1 MDSWPLRNEDVRDE
15 NRRQRIRVHLNDEEK
30 GHVFLHQK
38 NALSPGWS
46 VGLH

>member
-15 NRRQRIRVHLNDEEK
+15 NRRQRIRVHLNEEK
-30 GHVFLHQK
+30 GHVLLHQK